1 MKESTH
7 LLKTFQS
14 MKALIQPLLICALLT
29 TITAQA
35 QETKVRSA
43 LASPP
48 PCYAGQKLTLAVEL
62 LASGYFASAATF
74 DVPDPQG
81 LVIIPPIGSPIVS
94 SETVGDITYTVQRH
108 EVSVLAPE
116 AGEKVI
122 PPLTIRFRYKR
133 APLDKDSIAATVHTP
148 ELKFQAVQPPG
159 TEAQGQI
166 ISARELTVTETWKPD
181 PATTKAKAGDAFTRT
196 ITFSAQDMPGMMFPP
211 FPADKIDGIAIYP
224 KDPVVKDHSE
234 RGNLAGQRVDT
245 ITYLV
250 QRPGQ
255 YTLPGAKL
263 SWWDLD
269 AAQVRTIELPSHAIT
284 VAPNPALASAQ
295 ATAAVAP
302 GPRWSASFIAM
313 AMVSIATLALLLAS
327 RRFRRWG
334 THWIS
339 TLRPV
344 HLQPLN
350 PPGP

>member
-1 MKESTH
+1 MRFPTLY
-7 LLKTFQS
+7 LLL
-14 MKALIQPLLICALLT
+14 ACAFVGATPTL
-29 TITAQA
+29 A

-62 LASGYFASAATF
+62 LAPGYFASAPTF
-74 DVPDPQG
+74 DVPDPHG

-94 SETVGDITYTVQRH
+94 SETVGAITYTVQRH

-122 PPLTIRFRYKR
+122 PPLTVRFRYKR
-133 APLDKDSIAATVHTP
+133 APLDKESIAATVHTS

-159 TEAQGQI
+159 TEALGQI

-211 FPADKIDGIAIYP
+211 FPAGKIDGVAIYP

-234 RGNLAGQRVDT
+234 RGNLTGQRVDT

-269 AAQVRTIELPSHAIT
+269 AAQVRAIELPSHAIN

-295 ATAAVAP
+295 AAVAVAP
-302 GPRWSASFIAM
+302 GPRWSTPFIA
-313 AMVSIATLALLLAS
+313 IALVVTTTLALLLAS
-327 RRFRRWG
+327 HRSRRWVL
-334 THWIS
+334 HWIS
-339 TLRPV
+339 ALRPV